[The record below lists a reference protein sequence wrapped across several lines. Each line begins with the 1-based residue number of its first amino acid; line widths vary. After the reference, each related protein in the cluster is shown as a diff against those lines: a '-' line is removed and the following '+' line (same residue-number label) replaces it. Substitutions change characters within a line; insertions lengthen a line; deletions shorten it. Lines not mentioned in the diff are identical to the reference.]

1 MRAVVGT
8 GGTAG
13 HVFPALAMAERL
25 RDRLG
30 AEVVFVGRAEGQE
43 AALVPAAGFPL
54 ETVEALP
61 FRRRLSVAALRAP
74 LAAMQAAGRCRTLVR
89 GADVVIGMGGY
100 VSVPVSVAAWRERV
114 PLVLHEQNVAP
125 GLANRLAARWAR
137 AVALSFGAAAAR
149 LPRRVRTVVTGNP
162 VRDRILRVREDRPA
176 LAAEATGELGL
187 EAGRRTVVIFG
198 GSQGALRLNRAAV
211 DLCGILGDR
220 EDLQLLVIAGPRH
233 HEEIRRLLPPSR
245 GLLVR
250 TAAFVERMDLA
261 YAAAD
266 LAVSRAG
273 ATTVAELTVCGVPA
287 ILVPYPYAT
296 GRHQEA
302 NARAVERAGGATV
315 LLDDEATGPA
325 LAGGIRRLLDDA
337 SALSAMGRAS
347 LRFGRP
353 DAADALADLAV
364 EVSSSPRRSGR

>member
-13 HVFPALAMAERL
+13 HVFPALAMAARL

-43 AALVPAAGFPL
+43 AALVRAAGFPL

-61 FRRRLSVAALRAP
+61 FRRRLSVTTLRAP
-74 LAAMQAAGRCRTLVR
+74 LAAIRAAGRCRAVVR

-114 PLVLHEQNVAP
+114 PLVLHEQNAAP
-125 GLANRLAARWAR
+125 GLANRVAARWAR
-137 AVALSFGAAAAR
+137 TVALSFGAAAAR
-149 LPRRVRTVVTGNP
+149 LPRRVSTVVTGNP
-162 VRDRILRVREDRPA
+162 VRDRILRVRDERQA
-176 LAAEATGELGL
+176 LAARAADELGL

-211 DLCGILGDR
+211 ELCGILGDR
-220 EDLQLLVIAGPRH
+220 DDLQLLVITGPRH

-261 YAAAD
+261 YATAN
-266 LAVSRAG
+266 LAISRAG

-325 LAGGIRRLLDDA
+325 LTAGIRRLLGDA

-353 DAADALADLAV
+353 DAADALADVALEAGRA
-364 EVSSSPRRSGR
+364 ERRS